1 VTERVK
7 LSDTRWRTKMLYTLT
22 NARDRP
28 VTVTLIQG
36 GVPWWWADTR
46 ITEESLKSVR
56 RDADTAVWTVPVA
69 ANGSAT
75 VTVTFE
81 TRI

>member
-1 VTERVK
+1 
-7 LSDTRWRTKMLYTLT
+7 MLYTLT

-28 VTVTLIQG
+28 VSVTLIQS

-46 ITEESLKSVR
+46 IADESLKSVK
-56 RDADTAVWTVPVA
+56 RDADTVVWKVPVP

>member
-1 VTERVK
+1 MVVGRYAHH
-7 LSDTRWRTKMLYTLT
+7 R
-22 NARDRP
+22 
-28 VTVTLIQG
+28 
-36 GVPWWWADTR
+36 
-46 ITEESLKSVR
+46 ESLKSVR
-56 RDADTAVWTVPVA
+56 RDADTAVWKVPVP